1 VPAGLPLALVLL
13 FGLLSFFLFLLTVSS
28 HPSVS
33 LCFVLTYHLV
43 GKFVELTGLL
53 LIYSRSWLRVGF
65 RIGKRCFSAV
75 CGVGVSTLL

>member
-1 VPAGLPLALVLL
+1 MPVLMPVGFPPGLGLAPLLAQFVPAGLALALVLL

-53 LIYSRSWLRVGF
+53 LIYSRS
-65 RIGKRCFSAV
+65 
-75 CGVGVSTLL
+75 